1 MQDNFSCTISR
12 PPSECLK
19 MKDPGRANLRWWQ
32 RVGKKTGFAATE
44 MASRRRHAAK

>member
-1 MQDNFSCTISR
+1 
-12 PPSECLK
+12 

-32 RVGKKTGFAATE
+32 RVGKKTGFVVATE